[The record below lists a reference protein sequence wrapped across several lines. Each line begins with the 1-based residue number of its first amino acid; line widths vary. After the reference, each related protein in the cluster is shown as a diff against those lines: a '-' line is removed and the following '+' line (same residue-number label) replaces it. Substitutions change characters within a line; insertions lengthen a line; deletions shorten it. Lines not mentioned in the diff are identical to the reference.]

1 MEQSENNPNPIAG
14 EPASPCR
21 CENFTPRLE
30 CLCCGDSLTLV
41 VTPTVNATPE
51 PALMEALDVVS
62 RLIDLHNFPDNWVYD
77 EASYSD
83 ELSTLQEKLA
93 QALSSVR
100 QEATLAAR
108 EVAAEHAFLT
118 ISDLPHGD
126 PWTAWMPTEY
136 DHETGV
142 SGEQSHLDALEA
154 AAAIADELED
164 PYAGDSEGEMKA
176 EAEAERQAD
185 AAHELA
191 CELANEDWSG
201 WY

>member
-14 EPASPCR
+14 
-21 CENFTPRLE
+21 
-30 CLCCGDSLTLV
+30 
-41 VTPTVNATPE
+41 E

-93 QALSSVR
+93 QALSSIR

-108 EVAAEHAFLT
+108 EVAAEYAFLT

-142 SGEQSHLDALEA
+142 SGEQAHLDALEA

-176 EAEAERQAD
+176 EADAERQAD

-191 CELANEDWSG
+191 AELASCDWEG